1 MPAPDTIKT
10 MRRADTKAIVVL
22 SSYTG
27 LTMVVIFLFIGV
39 LCDGFG
45 IGM

>member
-1 MPAPDTIKT
+1 MPAPDTIRT
-10 MRRADTKAIVVL
+10 MRRAEAIVML